1 MLMIHPLQRKVKC
14 DNKQPCENCV
24 KREHPQ
30 LCSYKPNRSSNSKHA
45 SNASETSHGRKRAHS
60 FSEGQDDSRKLERQD
75 SWPRTIGIS
84 PANPPPWLAPE
95 WPLTQNPA
103 SLEDSDSAGDRYL
116 GQNSIP
122 ALLREQSSPRNKT
135 DSVDIR
141 KDMRSILGL
150 DTSAPFPL
158 MSAVHLQRLT
168 QDIVTELPSDRE
180 VMKSVR
186 RLREVLHWLTE
197 RQAFPYL

>member
-1 MLMIHPLQRKVKC
+1 MKC

-30 LCSYKPNRSSNSKHA
+30 LCSYKPNRSSTSKQA
-45 SNASETSHGRKRAHS
+45 SAASEVSHGRKRAHS

-84 PANPPPWLAPE
+84 SEHSSWLASG
-95 WPLTQNPA
+95 WALTQDSA

-122 ALLREQSSPRNKT
+122 ALLREQSSTDNKGE
-135 DSVDIR
+135 SVDIR

-158 MSAVHLQRLT
+158 MSSHHLQKLT
-168 QDIVTELPSDRE
+168 QDIATELPSDRE
-180 VMKSVR
+180 VMKSVAASY
-186 RLREVLHWLTE
+186 VPIHV
-197 RQAFPYL
+197 